1 MFKDSRYSNFT
12 GVRDRGFTR
21 RGLGPTQADG
31 CWSGG
36 AWENVGMWGYGWVV
50 GMGMGM
56 GVEVGV
62 EVVVGARVA
71 ARARKELWFGRGW
84 GCGDHR

>member
-1 MFKDSRYSNFT
+1 M
-12 GVRDRGFTR
+12 RDRGLTR

-50 GMGMGM
+50 GMGM

>member
-12 GVRDRGFTR
+12 GVRDRGLTR

-50 GMGMGM
+50 GMGMG
-56 GVEVGV
+56 VEVGV

-84 GCGDHR
+84 GGGDHR

>member
-12 GVRDRGFTR
+12 GVRDRGLTR

-50 GMGMGM
+50 GMGM

>member
-12 GVRDRGFTR
+12 GVRDRGLTR

-50 GMGMGM
+50 GMGMG
-56 GVEVGV
+56 VEVGV
-62 EVVVGARVA
+62 EGVVGARVA